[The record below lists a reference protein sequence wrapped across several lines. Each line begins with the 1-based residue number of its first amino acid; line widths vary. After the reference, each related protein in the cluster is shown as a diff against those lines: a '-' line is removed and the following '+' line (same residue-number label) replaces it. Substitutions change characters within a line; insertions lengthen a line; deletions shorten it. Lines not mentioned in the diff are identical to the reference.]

1 MYFFDNNYSLPT
13 LRQHM
18 AFCSMLLKIQYLMI
32 QYTTIIPYLD
42 VRTNKKTQIFY
53 TNVRYHF
60 CKHLQ

>member
-1 MYFFDNNYSLPT
+1 M